1 MSAPGYC
8 HLSFRLSSLSCRL
21 FNTSGSGSGSTFLGV
36 SLSHFACEHLAQGS
50 SSLGGD
56 EKMCLQSAHW

>member
-1 MSAPGYC
+1 MPAPGDC
-8 HLSFRLSSLSCRL
+8 HLSFRFSSLSWRL

-36 SLSHFACEHLAQGS
+36 SLSHFACEHLAQGIS
-50 SSLGGD
+50 SVGGD